1 MANRRDQRIND
12 LRRCSRKLASTSSIR
27 YTRIERDAT
36 RCDAGS
42 SYCSHISDDIALESD
57 ALSRQWQSRVALQ
70 PTRTNYAN
78 EFRTARGGAVVNER
92 LARAFGL
99 HRAQK
104 CFSAERASHPW
115 SRTSHQWS
123 RIVLVSAHLR
133 HSVDHIGCVS
143 SWQRVSI
150 AFFLPIAYCAVS
162 AISIE
167 CILTERERVKTL
179 PVSSN
184 ESGTAFR
191 NFAHCTDS
199 DANLLNG
206 DKQQLE

>member
-12 LRRCSRKLASTSSIR
+12 LRRCSRKLASTIR
-27 YTRIERDAT
+27 FGIRELNATRRDAT

-150 AFFLPIAYCAVS
+150 AFFLPIAYCTVS
-162 AISIE
+162 AISVYID
-167 CILTERERVKTL
+167 RK
-179 PVSSN
+179 
-184 ESGTAFR
+184 SG
-191 NFAHCTDS
+191 
-199 DANLLNG
+199 
-206 DKQQLE
+206 